1 MKKSFL
7 IIFVLMGLSLFIS
20 SEIFAADA
28 SLQASAIIPGPS
40 FIDPVVLSVIP
51 NAVNPKIWDS
61 FTDVTATG
69 KLEFTSSLP
78 GGVLRLKSFVDPLDA
93 TKIYNIFL
101 PDNYFSIDVGYI
113 WEGTPFVKKINVT
126 FTDGTPLNL
135 GTRATATLIAKSR
148 LVDGSE
154 KTEAKTDAIG
164 NGKYRLTGLTQQV
177 DLSSQLDKKWLRL
190 YVGIASMDP
199 AADFLDSAVTPTAP
213 TPFVPGDAPGTYTGT
228 LVITAGYI

>member
-1 MKKSFL
+1 MKKSFIIMFAL
-7 IIFVLMGLSLFIS
+7 IGLSLFLS
-20 SEIFAADA
+20 SETFAADA
-28 SLQASAIIPGPS
+28 SLQASAIVPGPS

-51 NAVNPKIWDS
+51 NAANPKIWDS

-69 KLEFTSSLP
+69 KLEFTTSLP
-78 GGVLRLKSFVDPLDA
+78 GGVLRLRSFVDPLDSK
-93 TKIYNIFL
+93 KIYNIFL

-113 WEGTPFVKKINVT
+113 WAGTPYVKKINVT
-126 FTDGTPLNL
+126 FTDGTPSL

-154 KTEAKTDAIG
+154 KPEAKTDAIG

-177 DLSSQLDKKWLRL
+177 DLISQLDKKWLRV

-199 AADFLDSAVTPTAP
+199 TADFLDSAVTPTP
-213 TPFVPGDAPGTYTGT
+213 PVPFVPGDAPNTYTGT
-228 LVITAGYI
+228 LIITAGYI